1 MFRIICTLVIFVAF
15 PGNSPSQD
23 AVALSPTC
31 EFSEIYRKE
40 GWIIPGRDG
49 ANKKWRVPT
58 PNKPGIH
65 MTELVPTQRG
75 SAIQSFECSREHAG
89 RLEIGEIHM
98 AIESLRAF
106 DVGERTFAYKLS
118 YAVDGVGASWLVTFY
133 DLDGS
138 GRFTLRRSER
148 STFVPELIPDW
159 VKNSSDTQARQ
170 NGSPVISR
178 K

>member
-15 PGNSPSQD
+15 AGGALSQE
-23 AVALSPTC
+23 AVAPSPTC

-58 PNKPGIH
+58 PNKPGVY
-65 MTELVPTQRG
+65 MTELVPTQRA
-75 SAIQSFECSREHAG
+75 STVQSFECSREHAG
-89 RLEIGEIHM
+89 RLEIAEIQM
-98 AIESLRAF
+98 GIESLRAF
-106 DVGERTFAYKLS
+106 DVEGRTFAYKLS
-118 YAVDGVGASWLVTFY
+118 YGVDGIGASWLVTFY

-138 GRFTLRRSER
+138 GRFALRRSER

-159 VKNSSDTQARQ
+159 VKAPTSASAR
-170 NGSPVISR
+170 